1 MKKKP
6 RNSPHHYEKPEETKS
21 SNSNSNNTFFAEI
34 PKTTSLVDVP
44 KGIIEQ
50 VVGQDAAVDIIKT
63 AALQKRHVLLIGAP
77 GTGKS
82 MLAQG
87 MAELLP
93 KEELEDTL
101 VFPNA
106 EDDNAPVVRTFPA
119 GRGKTLLDAARN
131 ELKKAEAVRRNIFT
145 MLFMSVMMI
154 TAYYFFIQ
162 HSPLILFGGITASV
176 FLLMGMHYVRTPKN
190 AVKVPKLLVGHKK
203 GEPAPFIDATGTHAG
218 ALLGD
223 IKHDPFQTGGLE
235 TPAHERV
242 EAGCIQKAHKGVL
255 FIDEVANLSRK
266 CQIELLTAMQEKKCA
281 ITGRSERSAGAMTR
295 TEPVPCDFVLVA
307 AGNQAGVQRM
317 NPALRSRIR
326 GYGYEVYMN
335 ETIPDTRENEEL
347 LVRFIA
353 QEVKKDGKIPHFDYG
368 AIAEVIREA
377 RRRSGRKN
385 RLTLKLREL
394 GGLIRAA
401 GDVARSEGVP
411 VVSTAQVIRAR
422 GLARTLEQQMVD
434 RFIEQKKEYQV
445 ILSEGAVV
453 GRVNGLAVVG
463 DSDSGILLPI
473 EAEVTPGGKKQEI
486 VATGRLGEI
495 AKEAIQNVSAI
506 IMKIYGQ
513 KMKENFDIYV
523 QFLQTYEGVEGDSA
537 SVAVATAIISAFKKI
552 PIDQSVAMTG
562 SLSVRGEVLP
572 VGGITPKI
580 EAAIGAGMKR
590 VLIPAAN
597 AKDVMLTDEQKKK
610 IEVIPVSRIDEVLKH
625 AMAPSWKQQALF
637 LREFGKIL
645 AVDNVVT
652 PSAA

>member
-1 MKKKP
+1 MKKKTE
-6 RNSPHHYEKPEETKS
+6 NEKPEETKS
-21 SNSNSNNTFFAEI
+21 NKFFAEI
-34 PKTTSLVDVP
+34 PKTTSLVEVP

-50 VVGQDAAVDIIKT
+50 VVGQDSAVDIIKK
-63 AALQKRHVLLIGAP
+63 AALQKRHVLLIGSP

-101 VFPNA
+101 VFPNS
-106 EDDNAPVVRTFPA
+106 EDDNAPIVKTFPA
-119 GRGKTLLDAARN
+119 GGGKAIVDAARG
-131 ELKKAEAVRRNIFT
+131 ELKKAESVRKNLFT
-145 MLFMSVMMI
+145 TLFMSVI
-154 TAYYFFIQ
+154 FVTAYYFFVQ

-176 FLLMGMHYVRTPKN
+176 FLLMGMHYTRAPKN
-190 AVKVPKLLVGHKK
+190 LVKVPKLLVGHKK
-203 GEPAPFIDATGTHAG
+203 GETAPFIDATGTHAG

-307 AGNQAGVQRM
+307 AGNQAGVQKM

-353 QEVKKDGKIPHFDYG
+353 QEVKKDGKISHFDSG
-368 AIAEVIREA
+368 ATAEVIREA
-377 RRRSGRKN
+377 QRRSGRKN
-385 RLTLKLREL
+385 HLTLKLREL
-394 GGLIRAA
+394 GGLVRAA
-401 GDVARSEGVP
+401 GDIARSEGAQAVGAGH
-411 VVSTAQVIRAR
+411 VVRAKS
-422 GLARTLEQQMVD
+422 LARTLEQQMVD
-434 RFIEQKKEYQV
+434 KFIERKREYQV
-445 ILSEGAVV
+445 ILNEGSAV

-523 QFLQTYEGVEGDSA
+523 QFLQSYEGVEGDSA

-552 PIDQSVAMTG
+552 PIDQAVAMTG

-572 VGGITPKI
+572 VGGMMPKI

-590 VLIPAAN
+590 VLVPAAN
-597 AKDVMLTDEQKKK
+597 MKDVMLTEEQKKR
-610 IEVIPVSRIDEVLKH
+610 IEVIPVGRIDEVLKA
-625 AMAPSWKQQALF
+625 AMAPSGRKGGLL

-645 AVDNVVT
+645 SVDNVVA